1 MRSGNSENLINRIA
15 IGVLIALIAVFC
27 CLSLFGALGG
37 VGDMVSSF
45 LLGAFGYA
53 AYAYAL
59 VGVLIA
65 VAVIFNFKVTLEAR
79 KIVRI
84 SLLIAAGIWALHV
97 YTSSPYAVNTSY
109 GDYLNACYVN
119 GNTAGGGLYGVIS
132 YPFQRFFTNVG
143 ALVFVCVLFFIL
155 IFVAVYPFIKSGSAG
170 KTGRM
175 KAPKLGKGQK
185 ITVPKSPTITAF
197 NRNKPTEFYTV
208 EPGADEEESKKPHG
222 TDGYDFIFPNKQGH
236 LGDEQKNDERGA
248 AFALGGDDMRTGD
261 SRYFRKN
268 DQNDTVR
275 DLLFN
280 KKLDRD
286 KYREYRRSLET
297 DRASSGNDTL
307 ERLDEAYQKTISRE
321 QASVDIDS
329 LTPDRIRTVLNEAE
343 QKHKESLKSNQQ
355 QGGVHDISGSSS
367 LLRNQSEW
375 GKKEESPIIEFEKL
389 KEEQRELLKRQSAI
403 PNNPYISRTYSNGQK
418 TNQSSVTGGSYGLP
432 SQRNASAV
440 SRPATPAQGTYSP
453 SGNQA
458 NADQSNATAS
468 QPLKIYPDPSGKVL
482 PNINDGYENKDVSVF
497 DLLRHSSDRKDMNP
511 PASTAYG
518 QEKKTWNEIAASSA
532 QSENKSYVQGANAL
546 AASSPSSVKEASANQ
561 TGANHGGYQSA
572 SERVQIYPP
581 RRTESDSS
589 AVNMQNNSASAG
601 GYINSGTQ
609 YSYVTQKQSEGIKE
623 QEQPSAVYSRQDR
636 QPDVISQGTQNVQYV
651 PVNMGGMYPYTY
663 AVPQGYIPQGYVPQ
677 GYIPQGYA
685 PYYPTAYPP
694 HGFVPAPY
702 PANGY
707 PPYQSGQAQQ
717 PFQPKADS
725 VQPMQSPSFN
735 QDPTTGVYRN
745 PNLTEQ
751 PSVKPMTYAP
761 DLERGKQLSDMAE
774 QRKTEDETR
783 KARLQRM
790 EELKRRQQERL
801 AQKAQEETQRAER
814 EKEAQLK
821 AEDTYVADIER
832 ARESANELKPNSMLD
847 HPSPTEA
854 EIKPSSTRP
863 SGYSFFGK
871 VGSFSSE
878 NVNFENDGGQP
889 KGVVY
894 GSAEMTDEERGIL
907 SGEIETPDDEI
918 DATELQRKKFLER
931 HRAKKKA
938 RLEAEEN
945 KVRTAQ
951 ITIDESIE
959 NTVPRKPY
967 VAPPLDL
974 LIPPDINE
982 GPSEDMEEKKEALIN
997 VLAYFNVKAEVIEVI
1012 CGPAFSLFRIKILEM
1027 PRGKTITWLQT
1038 LENDLAMKMA
1048 EVSVKVLAPIPG
1060 ENAVGVEVSNKK
1072 RRLVRISSLL
1082 QSREFLESKTNL
1094 SFALGEDL
1102 YGKNYVCAIK
1112 SLPHLLIAGQ
1122 TGAGKSCC
1130 INTLIVSLLYH
1141 ASPDEL
1147 RFIMIDPKR
1156 LELSVYKG
1164 IPHLLLDDIIYDA
1177 DKAIKSL
1184 QWCIDEMQRR
1194 LDFFNKNGYR
1204 DIEEYN
1210 ACKLQDDFV
1219 PMPRIVIII
1228 DELAEL
1234 MDRGSKT
1241 VEKCIDNLARLARA
1255 VGIHIICA
1263 TQRPSVDVIS
1273 GTIKNNLPSRI
1284 AFRVPTVNDSRTIL
1298 NGGGAENLLGDGDLL
1313 YMNPRFSKT
1322 VRVQGGFIS
1331 TEEVKAV
1338 VDFLKK
1344 NNESHYDDKIK
1355 ETIYKEEVKE
1365 EVSDDKEKK
1374 SSAISP
1380 KVLEALKLGMEGSLV
1395 SISMLQRKLGVGYPR
1410 AGAIY
1415 DQIERMGYLGPPQ
1428 KPNNARPV
1436 TITQE
1441 EYDALV
1447 EECEEDE

>member
-37 VGDMVSSF
+37 VGEMVSSF

-59 VGVLIA
+59 AGVLIA

-97 YTSSPYAVNTSY
+97 YTASPYAVNTSY

-119 GNTAGGGLYGVIS
+119 ANTAGGGFYGVIS

-155 IFVAVYPFIKSGSAG
+155 IFVAVYPFIKSGAAS
-170 KTGRM
+170 KTGRI
-175 KAPKLGKGQK
+175 KTPKLGKGQK

-222 TDGYDFIFPNKQGH
+222 TEGYDFIFPNKQGH
-236 LGDEQKNDERGA
+236 IGDEQKNDERGA
-248 AFALGGDDMRTGD
+248 AFALGGDEMRTGD

-280 KKLDRD
+280 KNLDRD

-297 DRASSGNDTL
+297 DRTATGNDTL

-321 QASVDIDS
+321 QKSVDIDS
-329 LTPDRIRTVLNEAE
+329 LTPDRIRSVLSAAE
-343 QKHKESLKSNQQ
+343 QKHKESLKPQSQN
-355 QGGVHDISGSSS
+355 GVHDISGTNP
-367 LLRNQSEW
+367 LLRHPSEW
-375 GKKEESPIIEFEKL
+375 GKKEETPIVEFEKM
-389 KEEQRELLKRQSAI
+389 KEEQRELLKKQSAL
-403 PNNPYISRTYSNGQK
+403 PNNPYIAKTFSNGLKNSQQ
-418 TNQSSVTGGSYGLP
+418 TSTAQSSSSLP
-432 SQRNASAV
+432 SQRNNFSAQ
-440 SRPATPAQGTYSP
+440 RPLNSAQGGYPVNNTS
-453 SGNQA
+453 
-458 NADQSNATAS
+458 QSASS
-468 QPLKIYPDPSGKVL
+468 QPLKVYPETSNGPAQ
-482 PNINDGYENKDVSVF
+482 NKQADEGLSVF
-497 DLLRHSSDRKDMNP
+497 DLLRQSADRKEAKST
-511 PASTAYG
+511 PANTVYG
-518 QEKKTWNEIAASSA
+518 QEKKTWSELSASSENTDSQNNTRINSTKFDVTQSEGGYNSNQKNFNQSGSYQTAPGRTQIYSHAQTAFNSHSVLNQQNGAA
-532 QSENKSYVQGANAL
+532 QSNGF
-546 AASSPSSVKEASANQ
+546 
-561 TGANHGGYQSA
+561 
-572 SERVQIYPP
+572 
-581 RRTESDSS
+581 
-589 AVNMQNNSASAG
+589 
-601 GYINSGTQ
+601 INSGAQ
-609 YSYVTQKQSEGIKE
+609 YSYVTQKELDAQREQRQS
-623 QEQPSAVYSRQDR
+623 SANYNQQSAPQSAP
-636 QPDVISQGTQNVQYV
+636 QSSNNISNQNVQYV
-651 PVNMGGMYPYTY
+651 PVNMGGMYPYAYT
-663 AVPQGYIPQGYVPQ
+663 VPQGFVPQGYVPQ

-685 PYYPTAYPP
+685 PYYPTAY
-694 HGFVPAPY
+694 APQGYVAPTY
-702 PANGY
+702 PGAGYPTY
-707 PPYQSGQAQQ
+707 PPYANHTPASHNAT
-717 PFQPKADS
+717 DS

-735 QDPTTGVYRN
+735 QDPSTGVYRN
-745 PNLTEQ
+745 PNLGE
-751 PSVKPMTYAP
+751 SVEGKPTTYAP
-761 DLERGKQLSDMAE
+761 DVERGKQLSDMAE

-783 KARLQRM
+783 KARLARM

-801 AQKAQEETQRAER
+801 AQKAQEDAQKLER
-814 EKEAQLK
+814 EKAAQLK
-821 AEDTYVADIER
+821 AEDSYAADIER
-832 ARESANELKPNSMLD
+832 AKASANELKPNSMLD
-847 HPSPTEA
+847 HPSPAEA

-1102 YGKNYVCAIK
+1102 YGKNYVCTIK

-1365 EVSDDKEKK
+1365 EASDDKEKK

-1428 KPNNARPV
+1428 KPTNARPV

-1441 EYDALV
+1441 EYDALA